1 MTGSVWTADRPLR
14 AGLLVLGIGLGGFA
28 LWSMLTQINGAVVTS
43 GQVTVEARRQLVQ
56 HPDGGV
62 VAAIHVREGDTI
74 AAGSPI
80 ATIDGT
86 ELEAQLAL
94 SRRELVEVLS
104 RLDRLLAEI
113 RGDTEI
119 TDSAAFSQLRLV
131 VGETDA
137 ILAAEAAL
145 FEARGATLVQTMAQ
159 LGERKT
165 QTEAVITGRERQL
178 SASRQQL
185 ELIAADLAVQEELLA
200 KGLTENARL
209 SALRRE
215 AARLDGEIGELEA
228 GIAEARSAVAGFEVE
243 RLRLRATFIETA
255 QGELRN
261 LQPKEAE
268 LRERIRVLEAR
279 VDRLVLRAPMDG
291 TVLGLQLHTIGGV
304 VPAGGEI
311 AAIVPSGA
319 PLVLSVQLDPA
330 QIDRVHAGQSATIRF
345 PNFNARITTEVDGVV
360 TTVSGDT
367 ITDTTTGR
375 TFYTAELALVAGA
388 ETHLNGQT
396 LVPGMPVEAFIRTD
410 ARSPASFL
418 LKPLADYWTYAMRE
432 E

>member
-215 AARLDGEIGELEA
+215 AARLDGEIGELKHPP
-228 GIAEARSAVAGFEVE
+228 FN
-243 RLRLRATFIETA
+243 LRHIR
-255 QGELRN
+255 
-261 LQPKEAE
+261 QP
-268 LRERIRVLEAR
+268 
-279 VDRLVLRAPMDG
+279 
-291 TVLGLQLHTIGGV
+291 
-304 VPAGGEI
+304 
-311 AAIVPSGA
+311 
-319 PLVLSVQLDPA
+319 
-330 QIDRVHAGQSATIRF
+330 
-345 PNFNARITTEVDGVV
+345 
-360 TTVSGDT
+360 
-367 ITDTTTGR
+367 
-375 TFYTAELALVAGA
+375 
-388 ETHLNGQT
+388 
-396 LVPGMPVEAFIRTD
+396 
-410 ARSPASFL
+410 
-418 LKPLADYWTYAMRE
+418 
-432 E
+432 